1 MKTYYTYYFRSNS
14 GDVYSVRT
22 TRDYKDVYDFMKNE
36 APEEYNAWK
45 DAWLE
50 EWGEFDESWI
60 RYEFYAKQEM
70 WKKVNGIKVPL
81 ELETYK
87 KINGEKV
94 S

>member
-1 MKTYYTYYFRSNS
+1 MKTYYAYYFRSNS

-22 TRDYKDVYDFMKNE
+22 IKDYKDVYDFMKNE

-45 DAWLE
+45 DAWID
-50 EWGEFDESWI
+50 EWGEFDESCI
-60 RYEFYAKQEM
+60 KYESYAKQEM
-70 WKKVNGIKVPL
+70 WKKVNGIKVPV